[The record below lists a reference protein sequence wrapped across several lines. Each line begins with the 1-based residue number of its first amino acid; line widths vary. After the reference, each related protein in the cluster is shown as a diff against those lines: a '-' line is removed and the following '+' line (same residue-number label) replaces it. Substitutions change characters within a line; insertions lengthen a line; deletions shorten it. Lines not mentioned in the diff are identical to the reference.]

1 MPRWW
6 TGTEAGSMVCT
17 AEDCLLARGDV
28 VEYLAE
34 TDLRPCLGRIAGLE
48 RCRYCSVQK
57 RQLCIRSPG
66 EFGPVICVRS
76 VNGNSRGTRATFGP
90 LAGFIAELTA
100 SQERINA
107 ISWTKDL
114 TSRGLA
120 LLDRSWLSL
129 ASKLGC

>member
-1 MPRWW
+1 
-6 TGTEAGSMVCT
+6 MVCT
-17 AEDCLLARGDV
+17 AEDCLLARVDMAEHLG
-28 VEYLAE
+28 E
-34 TDLRPCLGRIAGLE
+34 TDLQPCPDRSAGLE

-66 EFGPVICVRS
+66 EFGPVICVKS
-76 VNGNSRGTRATFGP
+76 VNGNGHETRATFGP

-120 LLDRSWLSL
+120 FLDRNWLSL